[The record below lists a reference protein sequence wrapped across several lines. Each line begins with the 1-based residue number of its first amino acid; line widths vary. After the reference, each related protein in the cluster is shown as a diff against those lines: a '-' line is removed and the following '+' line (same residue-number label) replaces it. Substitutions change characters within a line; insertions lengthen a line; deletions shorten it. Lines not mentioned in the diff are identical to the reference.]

1 MLFISNSTLTSVHG
15 QGMSIDNP
23 DLIAS
28 VTNTTIRSKRE
39 AIYAPRV
46 GSLHVDG
53 VEIAKS
59 MAEREPEPTRDK
71 GLKGYV
77 SGFSFSKGD
86 DKKG

>member
-1 MLFISNSTLTSVHG
+1 MLFISNSKITSVHG
-15 QGMSIDNP
+15 QGMSLDNP

-28 VTNTTIRSKRE
+28 VTNTTISSKRE

-59 MAEREPEPTRDK
+59 MPEPEPEPAKGK
-71 GLKGYV
+71 GLKDYV

-86 DKKG
+86 HKKD